1 MIRHLRAFA
10 VAAAVFLLAPGAVS
24 AACDAEGF
32 VTNAGKAF
40 MGAAKSRSAAAF
52 SGAASRYADLNSIAM
67 FALGANRSSLP
78 KSRQAEY
85 VALTRAFIGKV
96 LAKNSSR
103 LRASGISVVS
113 CSGSPKALTV
123 NTRLSGGQKV
133 VFKLYKTRGGY
144 RVRDVNVSS
153 IWLAQQLRSTFA
165 SVLRKN
171 GGNIDAL
178 FNYLR
183 G

>member
-1 MIRHLRAFA
+1 MIKCLRAF
-10 VAAAVFLLAPGAVS
+10 VFTWVLVFGMS
-24 AACDAEGF
+24 SGSHAACDAEGF
-32 VTNAGKAF
+32 VTDAGKAF
-40 MGAAKSRSAAAF
+40 MGAARSRSAAAF
-52 SGAASRYADLNSIAM
+52 SGAASRYADLNSIAL

-85 VALTRAFIGKV
+85 VALTRAFIGRV
-96 LAKNSSR
+96 LAKNSGR

-113 CSGSPKALTV
+113 CTGTPKALTV
-123 NTRLSGGQKV
+123 STRLSGGQKV

-171 GGNIDAL
+171 GGDIDAL

>member
-1 MIRHLRAFA
+1 MIRSLRSISFFA
-10 VAAAVFLLAPGAVS
+10 VCLLFAQSGKAS
-24 AACDAEGF
+24 ACEAEGF
-32 VTNAGKAF
+32 VVNAGKAF
-40 MGAAKSRSAAAF
+40 MGAARNRSAAAF
-52 SGAASRYADLNSIAM
+52 SGAASRYADLNAIAF
-67 FALGANRSSLP
+67 FALGANRASLP
-78 KSRQAEY
+78 KARQAEY
-85 VALTRAFIGKV
+85 VALTRTFIGRV

-103 LRASGISVVS
+103 LKASSISVVS
-113 CSGSPKALTV
+113 CTGSANALTV
-123 NTRLSGGQKV
+123 NTKLSGGQRV

-144 RVRDVNVSS
+144 RVRDVSVSS

-178 FNYLR
+178 FSYLR

>member
-1 MIRHLRAFA
+1 MIKHLSALLFSA
-10 VAAAVFLLAPGAVS
+10 LLAMGATS
-24 AACDAEGF
+24 ASHAACEAEGF
-32 VTNAGKAF
+32 VTDAGKAF
-40 MGAAKSRSAAAF
+40 MGAARSRSAAAF
-52 SGAASRYADLNSIAM
+52 SGAASRYADLNAIAL

-96 LAKNSSR
+96 LAKNAGR
-103 LRASGISVVS
+103 FRASGISVVS
-113 CSGSPKALTV
+113 CSGSAKALTV
-123 NTRLSGGQKV
+123 NTRLSGGQKL

-144 RVRDVNVSS
+144 RVRDVSVSS
-153 IWLAQQLRSTFA
+153 VWLAQQLRTTFA

-171 GGNIDAL
+171 GGDIDAL